1 MTPPRGRRTYLD
13 LMRGIAV
20 LIMIEA
26 HVIDSWTR
34 VADRGSPW
42 FGWSLILGGFGAPL
56 FLFFAGI
63 AVALSA
69 GSKSRRMGD
78 RRRAAA
84 AVRKRGLEIFL
95 LAFLFRLQAFVIS
108 HSSPRALLKVDILNL
123 MGPAIMLCAWVWGV
137 LETRRA
143 RAAAFTALTFAIA
156 LATPIVRATASLAW
170 LPDFIEAY
178 IRPVPSLTNFAIFP
192 WAAFVPAGAAIG
204 VFIDA
209 ARDRATEARVHA
221 ALAAGGLA
229 LAASAYAASYL
240 PSPYAHANF
249 WTSSPC
255 FFFLRLGLMMVAVA
269 AGYLWERRRTAGT
282 RWSPL
287 QLLGQRSL
295 FVYWI
300 HVEMVYGLPSTP
312 IHGALTLGQAWAAL
326 GLFCVFILMLV
337 LAKDRLVWWW
347 TRGRPVQMSP
357 RGDAGS
363 ALS

>member
-1 MTPPRGRRTYLD
+1 MTSSPGRRTYLD

-34 VADRGSPW
+34 AADRSSPW

-63 AVALSA
+63 AVSLSA
-69 GSKSRRMGD
+69 GSKTRRTGD
-78 RRRAAA
+78 MRRAAA

-95 LAFLFRLQAFVIS
+95 LAFVFRFQAFVIS
-108 HSSPRALLKVDILNL
+108 HSSPRALLKIDILNL
-123 MGPAIMLCAWVWGV
+123 MGPAIALCAWVWGA

-143 RAAAFTALTFAIA
+143 RAAAFTALTIAIA
-156 LATPIVRATASLAW
+156 LATPIVRAAPLVAM
-170 LPDFIEAY
+170 LPDFLEGY
-178 IRPVPSLTNFAIFP
+178 IRPVRGLTNFAIFP

-204 VFIDA
+204 LFIDA
-209 ARDRATEARVHA
+209 ARDRATEARVNA
-221 ALAAGGLA
+221 ALAAGGFA
-229 LAASAYAASYL
+229 LAAMAYGASFL
-240 PSPYAHANF
+240 PSPYSRSDF

-255 FFFLRLGLMMVAVA
+255 FFFLRLGVMMVAVA
-269 AGYLWERRRTAGT
+269 AGYLWERRPTAGT

-287 QLLGQRSL
+287 QLLGLHSL

-312 IHGALTLGQAWAAL
+312 IHGALSLAQAWAAL
-326 GLFCVFILMLV
+326 GLFCLFIIFLV
-337 LAKDRLVWWW
+337 VAKNWLVRWW
-347 TRGRPVQMSP
+347 TTGRPLQMSP
-357 RGDAGS
+357 RGDAGQ
-363 ALS
+363 AIG